1 MTLHSQNVQI
11 DQDDG
16 GGDNHDSDGDEN
28 NGMSL
33 NRNQKESERNKLMP
47 ISFTTYVY
55 KTQFNEMAVNFRLL
69 I

>member
-11 DQDDG
+11 DHDDG
-16 GGDNHDSDGDEN
+16 DVDNDSDGDEN

-33 NRNQKESERNKLMP
+33 NRNQKERERNELMP

-55 KTQFNEMAVNFRLL
+55 KTQFNEMAVNFAC
-69 I
+69 